1 MTGEILKIEDGKVT
15 IGLDDGRLIL
25 IPIADVTY
33 LRPKTGDKVR
43 LYQNGTRWAASR
55 LIPEERDFQSS
66 DYGSGDPWKDARK
79 FRSKDSEQSERY
91 YESETD
97 SDSINCENGWQDI
110 NDYYS
115 ERNIRAYNK
124 HIFTWLFSF
133 FLGGFG
139 VDRFCRGQIGL
150 GILKLITAGGLGFWW
165 LADVIIA
172 LSKAYGAPY
181 SGVEDFIFIDG
192 NYSR

>member
-33 LRPKTGDKVR
+33 LGPKTGDKVR

-55 LIPEERDFQSS
+55 LIPEE
-66 DYGSGDPWKDARK
+66 K
-79 FRSKDSEQSERY
+79 
-91 YESETD
+91 TD
-97 SDSINCENGWQDI
+97 SDSVNYKDGWQDA

-115 ERNIRAYNK
+115 ERDIRAYNK

-150 GILKLITAGGLGFWW
+150 GILKLITAGGIGFWW